1 MGKGDG
7 EQRRI
12 SKVAAVIITVG
23 LGLVLLY
30 FGLGLVSFGYYAFTE
45 DELLIGVLSLLLGGA
60 LVSVPVAVAV
70 SQVRAALRRR
80 G

>member
-1 MGKGDG
+1 MGKADG

-23 LGLVLLY
+23 LGVVLVYL
-30 FGLGLVSFGYYAFTE
+30 GLGLVSFGYYAFSQ
-45 DELLIGVLSLLLGGA
+45 DELLIGVLSLLFGGA
-60 LVSVPVAVAV
+60 LVSVPVAIGV
-70 SQVRAALRRR
+70 SQLRAALRRR